1 MSGLQKLLL
10 VIILVAMVVGI
21 LVTWGSIGSATLTLG
36 LLLALVLLAIRYV
49 QRHRNPDDFNWEG

>member
-36 LLLALVLLAIRYV
+36 LLLALVLLVIRYV

>member
-21 LVTWGSIGSATLTLG
+21 LVTWGSIGSVTLTMG

-49 QRHRNPDDFNWEG
+49 QHRRNPDDFNWEG

>member
-10 VIILVAMVVGI
+10 AIILVAMLVGI

>member
-36 LLLALVLLAIRYV
+36 LLLALVLLAIRYI
-49 QRHRNPDDFNWEG
+49 QRHRNPDDFNWES